1 MIRFEQVSKAY
12 LGGRQ
17 ALQGVD
23 FHLRPAEM
31 AFLTGHSGAG
41 KSTLLKLICGIERP
55 SAGHIWFGGHDI
67 SRLKNREVPFL
78 RRQIGMIFQDH
89 HLLLD
94 RTVYDNVAMPLVI
107 AGASTEDIRR
117 RVSAALDKV
126 GLLDKAKNFPIQL
139 SGGEQQRVGIA
150 RAVVNKPA
158 VLLADEPT
166 GNLDDALSEGI
177 LRLFEEFNRVGV
189 TVLMATHDTGLIAR
203 RNYRILTLSQ
213 GRMVGE
219 HSMANNAKTAKS
231 KALRGGWREQWRYA
245 WMNAIA
251 DMLRQPLATLLTV
264 MVIAISL
271 TLPSV
276 CYIVWKNV
284 STAATQWY
292 PTPQL
297 TVYLDKSLD
306 DDAAVKVLDAIKAE
320 AGWRR

>member
-94 RTVYDNVAMPLVI
+94 RTVYDNVAMPLII

-213 GRMVGE
+213 GRMQGGAHHGQERKNRQEQGAARRLARTV
-219 HSMANNAKTAKS
+219 
-231 KALRGGWREQWRYA
+231 ALRLDERHQRHAAPAVGDA
-245 WMNAIA
+245 A
-251 DMLRQPLATLLTV
+251 DGDGDRHLPDAAERVLHRVEKRQHRGQPV
-264 MVIAISL
+264 V
-271 TLPSV
+271 PD
-276 CYIVWKNV
+276 
-284 STAATQWY
+284 AATDGL
-292 PTPQL
+292 P
-297 TVYLDKSLD
+297 
-306 DDAAVKVLDAIKAE
+306 
-320 AGWRR
+320 G

>member
-23 FHLRPAEM
+23 FHLLPGEM

-67 SRLKNREVPFL
+67 SRLKTRETPFL

-94 RTVYDNVAMPLVI
+94 RTVYENVAMPLI
-107 AGASTEDIRR
+107 ISGASAEDIRR

-126 GLLDKAKNFPIQL
+126 GLLDKAKNVPIQL

-150 RAVVNKPA
+150 RAVVNKPT

-166 GNLDDALSEGI
+166 GNLDGELSEGI
-177 LRLFEEFNRVGV
+177 MRLFEEFNRVGV
-189 TVLMATHDTGLIAR
+189 TVLMATHDVALIER
-203 RNYRILTLSQ
+203 RNYRILTLNQ
-213 GRMVGE
+213 GRMQ
-219 HSMANNAKTAKS
+219 
-231 KALRGGWREQWRYA
+231 GGHH
-245 WMNAIA
+245 
-251 DMLRQPLATLLTV
+251 
-264 MVIAISL
+264 
-271 TLPSV
+271 
-276 CYIVWKNV
+276 
-284 STAATQWY
+284 
-292 PTPQL
+292 
-297 TVYLDKSLD
+297 
-306 DDAAVKVLDAIKAE
+306 
-320 AGWRR
+320 G